1 MSASDEQVA
10 GWHVEHVY
18 HPLIVSPSHRVIV
31 SFLFPAPC
39 ALFVIMLIHESFQ
52 CNCRMIASIR
62 GTLVSTGA
70 DSVVVE
76 AHGVGYAIFVP
87 TPVLQSL
94 GAIGDEVLLHTHLHV
109 REDAMILYGF
119 DAPTQ
124 RTFFEMLINVS
135 GVGPRMA
142 LGLLSAA
149 PLDQLQHAI
158 ASENVAVLSQ
168 VPGVGKKTAA
178 RLILELKGKLDLR
191 HLPPVAGGNVV
202 PITAAINGEL
212 IDVLTS
218 LGYSQLEAQSAVA
231 SLPMDAPMD
240 LEERLRLALRSFGGA

>member
-1 MSASDEQVA
+1 
-10 GWHVEHVY
+10 
-18 HPLIVSPSHRVIV
+18 
-31 SFLFPAPC
+31 
-39 ALFVIMLIHESFQ
+39 
-52 CNCRMIASIR
+52 MIASIR
-62 GTLVSTGA
+62 GTLLSTGT

-124 RTFFEMLINVS
+124 RTFFETLINVS

-168 VPGVGKKTAA
+168 VPGVGKKRQRA
-178 RLILELKGKLDLR
+178 
-191 HLPPVAGGNVV
+191 
-202 PITAAINGEL
+202 
-212 IDVLTS
+212 
-218 LGYSQLEAQSAVA
+218 
-231 SLPMDAPMD
+231 
-240 LEERLRLALRSFGGA
+240 